1 VWIRITNSYKQY
13 ALLHTVMEN
22 SVVQFILIIL
32 AVGSL
37 LLPAVTLNP
46 VLSAQG
52 PPSSTT
58 NATVLSGDPSI
69 QNGVQLQNKSVEYT
83 EGSLGY
89 LVYPNSTDKNTTSI
103 TGQQQQKLP
112 AVVMIH
118 EWWGLND
125 NIKEMADELAGEGYV
140 VLAADLYNGEVATDP
155 NRATELSSS
164 VRENP
169 QQAITNL
176 QSAVQYLASLPN
188 VNSSRIAS
196 LGWCFGGGQ
205 SLQLA
210 LNSEQHP
217 LAATVIYYGNLV
229 NDTNELSKIKW
240 PVLGIFGDQDNSI
253 PVDSVRAFGRGL
265 NQTGVT
271 NEIYLYPGVGHAF
284 ANPSGDNYAPQETTD
299 AWQKTLTFLD
309 KYL

>member
-1 VWIRITNSYKQY
+1 MHHYITI
-13 ALLHTVMEN
+13 MEN
-22 SVVQFILIIL
+22 SVLQFIIIFL

-37 LLPAVTLNP
+37 LLPAVSMNQ
-46 VLSAQG
+46 VLSAQDNS
-52 PPSSTT
+52 PSTT
-58 NATVLSGDPSI
+58 NTTALSGDPSI
-69 QNGVQLQNKSVEYT
+69 QNGLKLQNKSVEYAK
-83 EGSLGY
+83 GSLGY
-89 LVYPNSTDKNTTSI
+89 LVYPSSTDKNATSI
-103 TGQQQQKLP
+103 TGQQQKLP

-140 VLAADLYNGEVATDP
+140 VLGADLYNGEVATDP
-155 NRATELSSS
+155 NRARELSSS

-188 VNSSRIAS
+188 VNGSRIAA

-229 NDTNELSKIKW
+229 NDTSELSKIKW

-265 NQTGVT
+265 NETGVT
-271 NEIYLYPGVGHAF
+271 NEIYIYPGVGHAF
-284 ANPSGDNYAPQETTD
+284 ANPSGDNYAPQETAD

-309 KYL
+309 KYV

>member
-1 VWIRITNSYKQY
+1 MESSVLRFIIT
-13 ALLHTVMEN
+13 
-22 SVVQFILIIL
+22 FL
-32 AVGSL
+32 AVGFL
-37 LLPAVTLNP
+37 LLPAVSMNQ
-46 VLSAQG
+46 VLSAQDTS
-52 PPSSTT
+52 PSTT
-58 NATVLSGDPSI
+58 NTTALSGDPSI
-69 QNGVQLQNKSVEYT
+69 QNGLKLQNKSVEYAK
-83 EGSLGY
+83 GSLGY
-89 LVYPNSTDKNTTSI
+89 LVYPSSTDINATSI
-103 TGQQQQKLP
+103 TGQQQKLP
-112 AVVMIH
+112 AVVMVH

-140 VLAADLYNGEVATDP
+140 VLGADLYNGEVATDP
-155 NRATELSSS
+155 NRARELSSS

-188 VNSSRIAS
+188 VNGSRIAA

-210 LNSEQHP
+210 LNSEHHP

-229 NDTNELSKIKW
+229 NDTSELSKIKW

-265 NQTGVT
+265 NETGVT
-271 NEIYLYPGVGHAF
+271 NEIYIYPGVGHAF

-309 KYL
+309 KYV

>member
-1 VWIRITNSYKQY
+1 MESSVLRFIIT
-13 ALLHTVMEN
+13 
-22 SVVQFILIIL
+22 FL
-32 AVGSL
+32 AVGFL
-37 LLPAVTLNP
+37 LLPAVSMNQ
-46 VLSAQG
+46 VLSAQDTS
-52 PPSSTT
+52 PSTT
-58 NATVLSGDPSI
+58 NTTALSGDPSI
-69 QNGVQLQNKSVEYT
+69 QNGLKLQNKSVEYAK
-83 EGSLGY
+83 GSLGY
-89 LVYPNSTDKNTTSI
+89 LVYPSSTDINANSI
-103 TGQQQQKLP
+103 TGQQQKLP

-140 VLAADLYNGEVATDP
+140 VLGADLYNGEVATDP
-155 NRATELSSS
+155 NRARELSSS

-188 VNSSRIAS
+188 VNGSRIAA

-229 NDTNELSKIKW
+229 NDTSELSKIKW

-265 NQTGVT
+265 NETGVT
-271 NEIYLYPGVGHAF
+271 NEIYIYPGVGHAF
-284 ANPSGDNYAPQETTD
+284 ANPSGDNYAPEETAD

-309 KYL
+309 KYV

>member
-69 QNGVQLQNKSVEYT
+69 QNGLPLENKSVEYT

-103 TGQQQQKLP
+103 TGQQQKLP

-118 EWWGLND
+118 EWWGVND
-125 NIKEMADELAGEGYV
+125 NIKEMADELASEGYV

-265 NQTGVT
+265 NETGVT
-271 NEIYLYPGVGHAF
+271 NEIYIYPGVGHAF

>member
-1 VWIRITNSYKQY
+1 
-13 ALLHTVMEN
+13 MEN

-69 QNGVQLQNKSVEYT
+69 QNGLPLQNKSVEYT

-89 LVYPNSTDKNTTSI
+89 LVYPNSTDKNTTST
-103 TGQQQQKLP
+103 TGQQQKLP

-118 EWWGLND
+118 EWWGVND

-155 NRATELSSS
+155 NRARELSSS

-169 QQAITNL
+169 QEAITNL

-188 VNSSRIAS
+188 VNGSRIAS

-265 NQTGVT
+265 NETGVT
-271 NEIYLYPGVGHAF
+271 NEIYIYPGVGHAF

-299 AWQKTLTFLD
+299 AWEKTLTFLD